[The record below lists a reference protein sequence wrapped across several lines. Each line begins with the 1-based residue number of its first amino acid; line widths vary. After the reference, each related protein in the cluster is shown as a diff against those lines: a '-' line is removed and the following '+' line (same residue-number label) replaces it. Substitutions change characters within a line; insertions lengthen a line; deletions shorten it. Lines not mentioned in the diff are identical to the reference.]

1 MRISALTM
9 ITKSAMQ
16 IRISGFS
23 NSRTKLM
30 PAPTVMKN
38 SPKSSPLK
46 GSRSVSS
53 SWRNSLLAKTTPAR
67 KAPSAGES
75 PTTVIS
81 EEIPTTISS
90 ASAVYISRSLA
101 RWI

>member
-1 MRISALTM
+1 MMTN
-9 ITKSAMQ
+9 SAMQ
-16 IRISGFS
+16 IRMSGFS
-23 NSRTKLM
+23 NSRTKLI

-46 GSRSVSS
+46 GSRSVSN
-53 SWRNSLLAKTTPAR
+53 SWRNSLLASTTPAR
-67 KAPSAGES
+67 KAPRAGDK

-90 ASAVYISRSLA
+90 ANAVYISRSLA
-101 RWI
+101 RWM